1 MKPIRL
7 VLAWAIAVVV
17 AAALGSLVQT
27 QINLAALAELGA
39 DIGAGERWAAS
50 IHDLI
55 HFTPLY
61 GALVA
66 VAFLIAFP
74 VAGGL
79 SRWQPAM
86 RSLWYN
92 LAGFF
97 SIWTMLVVMN
107 QALPITGIAAARS
120 LTGVLALSLAGA
132 IAGWIHARLTRPG

>member
-1 MKPIRL
+1 MNLIRI

-27 QINLAALAELGA
+27 QMNLSALAELGA
-39 DIGAGERWAAS
+39 DIGPAERWSAS
-50 IHDLI
+50 IHDLVN
-55 HFTPLY
+55 FTPLY

-66 VAFLIAFP
+66 IAFLVAWP

-86 RSLWYN
+86 RTLWYN

-97 SIWTMLVVMN
+97 SIWVMLIIMN
-107 QALPITGIAAARS
+107 QALPVTGVAAARS
-120 LTGVLALSLAGA
+120 LTGILALSVAGA
-132 IAGWIHARLTRPG
+132 IAGWVHARLTRPT